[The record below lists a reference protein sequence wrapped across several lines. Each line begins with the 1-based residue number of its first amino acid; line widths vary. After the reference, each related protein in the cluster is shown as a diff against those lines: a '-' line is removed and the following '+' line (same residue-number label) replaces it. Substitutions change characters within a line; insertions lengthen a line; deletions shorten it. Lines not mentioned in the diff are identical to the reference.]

1 MVASIRAMALLLM
14 LLLTVILIPVATA
27 RGAGDIVVATPKAPV
42 VADGDVTGKPTDFNL
57 VLDRSLDPQ
66 VAGRSLLQGKTIKVT
81 LPDAFIRTEVPVK
94 APESGALV
102 KGWPQG
108 GLGGY
113 TVTLAGTHTV
123 AFTATEDIVPS
134 GADNPG
140 IKVLHVRG
148 RAFTNP
154 CAG

>member
-1 MVASIRAMALLLM
+1 MVASIRATALILM
-14 LLLTVILIPVATA
+14 LLLIVTLIPVATA

-102 KGWPQG
+102 KGWSQG

-113 TVTLAGTHTV
+113 TVNLAGTHTV
-123 AFTATEDIVPS
+123 VFTATEDIVPS

>member
-108 GLGGY
+108 GLG
-113 TVTLAGTHTV
+113 
-123 AFTATEDIVPS
+123 ATP
-134 GADNPG
+134 
-140 IKVLHVRG
+140 
-148 RAFTNP
+148 
-154 CAG
+154 